1 MYVCVC
7 TYVCTVDS
15 VIVFILPLQELKIW
29 EVMCYSTISLNEEIS
44 GFKIE
49 IQFQYNKK
57 YVCIYP
63 LYCQHI

>member
-1 MYVCVC
+1 
-7 TYVCTVDS
+7 
-15 VIVFILPLQELKIW
+15 
-29 EVMCYSTISLNEEIS
+29 MCYSTISLNEEIS